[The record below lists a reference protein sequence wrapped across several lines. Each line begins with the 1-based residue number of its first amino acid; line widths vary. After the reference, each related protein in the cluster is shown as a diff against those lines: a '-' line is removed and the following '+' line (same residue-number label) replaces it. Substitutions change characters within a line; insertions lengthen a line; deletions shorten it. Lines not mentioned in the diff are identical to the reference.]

1 MVNGICRLH
10 CDGRIHLVI
19 SSKNPEPSLSKLS
32 LSQFVRCHSYFS
44 YRCEK
49 IPRQEQFRLQR
60 VYFFD
65 YIQEKVAR
73 LRGEATWQ
81 VGKSKAGDWLITL
94 HLRSESSAV
103 DACHAV
109 A

>member
-1 MVNGICRLH
+1 MSG
-10 CDGRIHLVI
+10 VI
-19 SSKNPEPSLSKLS
+19 VTFPIA
-32 LSQFVRCHSYFS
+32 VRKYPDKSNFGYKGF
-44 YRCEK
+44 
-49 IPRQEQFRLQR
+49 I
-60 VYFFD
+60 FD

-81 VGKSKAGDWLITL
+81 VGKSKAGDWLIIL
-94 HLRSESSAV
+94 HLHSESSAV